1 MGDPALCMQI
11 RRLRYRAAVPI
22 LLDVALR
29 GRPSVPVRTF
39 STPLRQR
46 IRGPR
51 RRGTTTRTN
60 AMTIAKSR
68 PPIAPGE
75 TRAYPVLPLR
85 DIVVFPHMIVPLFV
99 GREKSIKALEEVMR
113 SDTFILL
120 ATQKNASDDDPATD
134 SIYETGTL
142 ASVLQLLKL
151 PDGTVKVLV
160 EGAARAKV
168 LRYTDRGEYFEGDGL
183 VLADSSGEQVEAEA
197 LARSVINEFENYV
210 KLNKKVSP
218 EVVGVVQ
225 QIEDYAKLAD
235 TVASHLAVKI
245 PEKQTILEIPSVTER
260 LEKVL
265 GLMESE
271 ISVLQV
277 EKRIRTR
284 VKRQM
289 EKTQREYYLNE
300 QMKAIQKELGDEEGK
315 DELAELEDKI
325 KKTKLSKEAREK
337 AIHELKKLRQM
348 SPMSAEATVVRNYLD
363 WLLSIP
369 WNKKSKVKKDLK
381 AAQEIL
387 DADHFGLEKVKERIV
402 EYLAVQQRANKLTGP
417 ILCLVGPPGVG
428 KTSLG
433 KSIARATGREFV
445 RVSLGGVRDEAEI
458 RGHRR
463 TYIGS
468 MPGKVIQSMRK
479 AKSSNPLFLLDEIDK
494 MGADF
499 RGDPSSALLEVLDPE
514 QNSTFNDHYL
524 EVDYDLSSVMFIT
537 TANTLNIPA
546 PLMDRM
552 EIIRIAGYTEDEK
565 VEIARKHLIPAAVT
579 KHGLDA
585 KEWSID
591 DDALLLLIRRYTR
604 EAGVRN
610 LEREL
615 STLARKAVKELMI
628 SKKKSVKVTEKSLE
642 EFLGVPKY
650 RYGEIESDDQ
660 VGIVTGLA
668 WTDVGGELL
677 TIEGVM
683 MPGKGKMTVTGNLR
697 DVMKESISAA
707 ASYVRSRAVGFGIEP
722 PKFDKRDIH
731 VHVPEGAT
739 PKDGPSAGV
748 AMATAIV
755 SVFTGIPV
763 RRDIAMTG
771 EVTLRGRVL
780 PIGGLKEKLLAAL
793 RGGIKKVLIPEENAK
808 DLAEIPDNIK
818 KNLEIVPVSRMDEVL
833 ARALVRKPEP
843 IEWDEEKAKPTETSV
858 STEPAVEEDSSTLTA
873 H

>member
-1 MGDPALCMQI
+1 MTSATKPK
-11 RRLRYRAAVPI
+11 P
-22 LLDVALR
+22 
-29 GRPSVPVRTF
+29 
-39 STPLRQR
+39 PL
-46 IRGPR
+46 
-51 RRGTTTRTN
+51 T
-60 AMTIAKSR
+60 A
-68 PPIAPGE
+68 GE
-75 TRAYPVLPLR
+75 SRAYPVLPLR

-134 SIYETGTL
+134 SIYGIGTL

-160 EGAARAKV
+160 EGAARAEVK
-168 LRYTDRGEYFEGDGL
+168 RYTDREDYYEADAVVIG
-183 VLADSSGEQVEAEA
+183 DSSGDRVEAEA
-197 LARSVINEFENYV
+197 MARSVINEFEGYV

-225 QIEDYAKLAD
+225 QIDDYAKLAD

-245 PEKQTILEIPSVTER
+245 PDKQMILETPSVTQR

-300 QMKAIQKELGDEEGK
+300 QMKAIQKELGDEDGK
-315 DELAELEDKI
+315 DEVAELEEKI
-325 KKTKLSKEAREK
+325 KRTKLSKEAREK
-337 AIHELKKLRQM
+337 AQHEIKKLRQM

-369 WNKKSKVKKDLK
+369 WNKKSKIKKDLVL
-381 AAQEIL
+381 AEQIL
-387 DADHFGLEKVKERIV
+387 DGDHFGLEKVKERIV

-433 KSIARATGREFV
+433 KSIAKATGREFV

-468 MPGKVIQSMRK
+468 MPGKIIQSMRK
-479 AKSSNPLFLLDEIDK
+479 AKKSNPLFLLDEVDK

-514 QNSTFNDHYL
+514 QNHTFNDHYL
-524 EVDYDLSSVMFIT
+524 EVDYDLSNVMFIT
-537 TANTLNIPA
+537 TANTLNIPP

-565 VEIARKHLIPAAVT
+565 VEIARKHLIPHAIV
-579 KHGLDA
+579 KHGLDL

-591 DDALLLLIRRYTR
+591 DGALLTLIRRYTR

-615 STLARKAVKELMI
+615 STLIRKAVKDLTI
-628 SKKKSVKVTEKSLE
+628 SKKPSVEASANNLAE
-642 EFLGVPKY
+642 YLGVPKY
-650 RYGEIESDDQ
+650 RYGEVEGKDLIG
-660 VGIVTGLA
+660 VVIGLA

-677 TIEGVM
+677 TIEAAM
-683 MPGKGKMTVTGNLR
+683 MPGKGRMMVTGNLR

-707 ASYVRSRAVGFGIEP
+707 AAYVRSRAVALGIEAP
-722 PKFDKRDIH
+722 VVDKRDIH

-748 AMATAIV
+748 AMVTAIV
-755 SVFTGIPV
+755 SVMTGIPV
-763 RRDIAMTG
+763 RHDVAMTG
-771 EVTLRGRVL
+771 EITLRGRVL
-780 PIGGLKEKLLAAL
+780 PIGGLKEKLLAAA
-793 RGGIKKVLIPEENAK
+793 RGGIKTVLIPEENAK
-808 DLAEIPDNIK
+808 DLVEISETIK
-818 KNLEIVPVSRMDEVL
+818 KGLEIIPVTRMDEVL
-833 ARALVRKPEP
+833 AHALVRKPEP
-843 IEWDEEKAKPTETSV
+843 ITWDEESAKLAAAAAAAAAKPV
-858 STEPAVEEDSSTLTA
+858 VEDDGSGLTA

>member
-1 MGDPALCMQI
+1 M
-11 RRLRYRAAVPI
+11 
-22 LLDVALR
+22 
-29 GRPSVPVRTF
+29 
-39 STPLRQR
+39 
-46 IRGPR
+46 
-51 RRGTTTRTN
+51 TTG
-60 AMTIAKSR
+60 KPR
-68 PPIAPGE
+68 PPLSPGE
-75 TRAYPVLPLR
+75 VRAYPVLPLR

-99 GREKSIKALEEVMR
+99 GREKSIRALEEVMR
-113 SDTFILL
+113 NDTFILL

-134 SIYETGTL
+134 AIFEVGTL

-160 EGAARAKV
+160 EGAERAKITK
-168 LRYTDRGEYFEGDGL
+168 YTDRTDYYEAEAAA
-183 VLADSSGEQVEAEA
+183 LADVVGDPVEAEA
-197 LARSVINEFENYV
+197 LTRSVVTEFEGYV

-225 QIEDYAKLAD
+225 QITDYGKIAD

-245 PEKQTILEIPSVTER
+245 SDKQGILETTAVSER

-300 QMKAIQKELGDEEGK
+300 QMKAIQKELGDEEGR
-315 DELAELEDKI
+315 DELAEVEDKI

-337 AIHELKKLRQM
+337 AQHELKKLRQM

-369 WNKKSKVKKDLK
+369 WNKKTKIKKDLVL
-381 AAQEIL
+381 AQKIL
-387 DADHFGLEKVKERIV
+387 DDDHYGLDKVKERIV

-433 KSIARATGREFV
+433 KSIARATGRDFV

-468 MPGKVIQSMRK
+468 MPGKIIQSMRK
-479 AKSSNPLFLLDEIDK
+479 AKSSNPLFLLDEVDK
-494 MGADF
+494 MGTDF

-514 QNSTFNDHYL
+514 QNHTFNDHYL
-524 EVDYDLSSVMFIT
+524 EVDYDLSHVMFIT
-537 TANTLNIPA
+537 TANTLNIPPA
-546 PLMDRM
+546 LMDRM

-565 VEIARKHLIPAAVT
+565 VEIARKHLIPHAIA
-579 KHGLDA
+579 KHGLSA
-585 KEWSID
+585 KEWAID
-591 DDALLLLIRRYTR
+591 DEALLTIIRRYTR

-615 STLARKAVKELMI
+615 STLIRKAIKELI
-628 SKKKSVKVTEKSLE
+628 IAKKKTARVTAANLAEY
-642 EFLGVPKY
+642 LGVPKF
-650 RYGEIESDDQ
+650 RYGEIEENDQ
-660 VGIVTGLA
+660 VGVVTGLA

-677 TIEGVM
+677 TIESVM

-707 ASYVRSRAVGFGIEP
+707 ASYVRSRAVDFGIEP
-722 PKFDKRDIH
+722 PWFDRRDIH

-748 AMATAIV
+748 AMVTAIV
-755 SVFTGIPV
+755 SVMTGIPARKDV
-763 RRDIAMTG
+763 AMTG
-771 EVTLRGRVL
+771 EITLRGRVL

-793 RGGIKKVLIPEENAK
+793 RGGIKTVLIPEENAK
-808 DLAEIPDNIK
+808 DLVEIPDSVK
-818 KNLEIVPVSRMDEVL
+818 GGLDIVPVSRMDEVL
-833 ARALVRKPEP
+833 ARSLTRTPEP
-843 IEWDEEKAKPTETSV
+843 IVWDETAKPVEAPV
-858 STEPAVEEDSSTLTA
+858 EAAVEDDAAALTA